1 MLERRSLIAKRP
13 DRLEVMILYALI
25 IAVQVALI
33 VDVIRHSRNSI
44 WIMAL
49 MFLPVASTIAYLVIE
64 VLPRFRHNRHVRQA
78 REAIVDKLDPEREL
92 RSAREALDIA
102 DTVANRLRV
111 ADALSALGRHKEA
124 LPLYRQSLG
133 TKPDFHTGEKLARS
147 LYFNDLAQEALDTLD
162 QLPSVI
168 GQSDMDRAALLR
180 ARVLED
186 LGRSDEAAALY
197 ADVVQRLPGDEAR
210 CFYAALLL
218 KTGRKGQ
225 AVLVLEE
232 VEQRMKRLD
241 RARRAAQAPM
251 YDWAMRELAGLR
263 GLSVGNGAVRG

>member
-1 MLERRSLIAKRP
+1 
-13 DRLEVMILYALI
+13 MILYFAI

-44 WIMAL
+44 WVMAL
-49 MFLPVASTIAYLVIE
+49 MFLPVASAIAYLIIE
-64 VLPRFRHNRHVRQA
+64 VLPRFRHNRHIRQA
-78 REAIVDKLDPEREL
+78 REAIVEKLDPEREL
-92 RSAREALDIA
+92 RAARDALDIA

-111 ADALSALGRHKEA
+111 ADALSELGRHKEA
-124 LPLYRQSLG
+124 LPLFRKSMG
-133 TKPDFHTGEKLARS
+133 SKPDFRSGEKLARS
-147 LYFNDLAQEALDTLD
+147 LYFNDLPQEALDTLD
-162 QLPSVI
+162 KLPPVI
-168 GQSDMDRAALLR
+168 GQSDRDRAALLR
-180 ARVLED
+180 ARVIEE
-186 LGRSDEAAALY
+186 LGRTDEAAALY

-225 AVLVLEE
+225 ALLVLEQ

-251 YDWAMRELAGLR
+251 YDWAQRELAGLR
-263 GLSVGNGAVRG
+263 GVSVGNGAVRG